1 MRERDRFAFL
11 LLLFGVI
18 KVVTALDTELGG
30 CHLVIPEEVLKRPE
44 PQPET
49 GPLLLHVRFEILE
62 IRDVPDS
69 GGSFGVD
76 LMQV

>member
-1 MRERDRFAFL
+1 MRFTSL
-11 LLLFGVI
+11 LLLFWVI
-18 KVVTALDTELGG
+18 TAVSALDTDLKG
-30 CHLVIPEEVLKRPE
+30 CHLVIPEEVLKQPE

-49 GPLLLHVRFEILE
+49 GPLLLHVIFKIHK

-76 LMQV
+76 ISQV